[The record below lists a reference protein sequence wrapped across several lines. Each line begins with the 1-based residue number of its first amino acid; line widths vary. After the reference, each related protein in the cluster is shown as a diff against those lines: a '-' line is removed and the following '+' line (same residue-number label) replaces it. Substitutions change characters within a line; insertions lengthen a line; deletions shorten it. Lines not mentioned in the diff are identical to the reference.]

1 MVDPQWADVEVEP
14 DGGGNAASRV
24 QSLERGFSVLK
35 VFSADEPE
43 LTLTQ
48 VAQRCGLARS
58 AARRFLLTLV
68 DLGYAGVDGR
78 HYYLRSRVLELGFTY
93 LSSLAL
99 PEVAR
104 PHLAEL
110 SARLQRSTSL
120 GILDGDD
127 VVYVQRIAAKRIL
140 AVGIGVGTRLPAY
153 LTSHGRVLLAALSDE
168 ALDAYLARLVL
179 ERRTTRTVRTPAQ
192 LRRRIREVRTRGW
205 CMVDQELEEGVSSLA
220 VPLRDVT
227 GDVVASANVAVYSG
241 AGAGT
246 DLLETALEPLQET
259 AAEIEQQLRM
269 AGTSVPRH
277 H

>member
-1 MVDPQWADVEVEP
+1 MVDPEWVDVEVES

-153 LTSHGRVLLAALSDE
+153 LTSHGRVLLSALSDE
-168 ALDAYLARLVL
+168 ALDTYLARLVL

-192 LRRRIREVRTRGW
+192 LRRRIREARTKGW
-205 CMVDQELEEGVSSLA
+205 CMVDQELEEGVTSLA

-246 DLLETALEPLQET
+246 DLLETALGPLQET